1 MIITDRTLGLQL
13 LFRLRGSILGDIA
26 LPLLV
31 IGLVSVIVTL
41 LHGELFGIK
50 LHMHVAVFGMLGTVL
65 AIIIGF
71 RTNASYDRYR
81 EGRMLWGELLA
92 ATRSLARA
100 LEGQLDNPRFDE
112 ATPERRLLRNVV
124 AMLHALRHTLRATD
138 ARDDLAPWI
147 DRALI
152 DAALADRFPAAR
164 LLDEASRELG
174 SLAQSG
180 RLTDYARVM
189 LQQDLAFIQ
198 RQISGCERLQT
209 TPIPFAYSL
218 LVHRTISVYL
228 LLLPFGVVDSCG
240 AMTPVVSLVM
250 AYTFFGLEAV
260 GSQIEEPFGLLP
272 NDLPLASLCRSV
284 EIELAPLLG
293 ENVPPPLAPVN
304 GVLS

>member
-1 MIITDRTLGLQL
+1 MIVVDRTQSLRL

-26 LPLLV
+26 VPLLAIV
-31 IGLVSVIVTL
+31 TVSVIVTL
-41 LHGELFGIK
+41 LDGTLFGVK

-92 ATRSLARA
+92 AARSLARS
-100 LEGQLDNPRFDE
+100 LEGQIDTPRFE
-112 ATPERRLLRNVV
+112 QQTSERRLVCCV
-124 AMLHALRHTLRATD
+124 IATLHALRHALRGTD
-138 ARDDLAPWI
+138 PREDLAPWI
-147 DRALI
+147 D
-152 DAALADRFPAAR
+152 AALLNNMANERLSAAR
-164 LLDEASRELG
+164 LLDEASRELRA
-174 SLAQSG
+174 LATSG
-180 RLTDYARVM
+180 RLTDYARVT
-189 LQQDLAFIQ
+189 LQQDLAHIQ
-198 RQISGCERLQT
+198 RQSSGCERLQT

-272 NDLPLASLCRSV
+272 NDLPLASLCRSL
-284 EIELAPLLG
+284 EIE
-293 ENVPPPLAPVN
+293 
-304 GVLS
+304 

>member
-1 MIITDRTLGLQL
+1 MIVVDRTQSLRL
-13 LFRLRGSILGDIA
+13 LFRLRGSILGDIVV
-26 LPLLV
+26 PLLA
-31 IGLVSVIVTL
+31 IGAVSVIVTL
-41 LHGELFGIK
+41 LDGDLFGIK

-92 ATRSLARA
+92 AIRSLARS
-100 LEGQLDNPRFDE
+100 LEGQIDAPRFDQE
-112 ATPERRLLRNVV
+112 TPERRLLCRMI
-124 AMLHALRHTLRATD
+124 ALLHALRHSLRGTD
-138 ARDDLAPWI
+138 AREDLEAWI
-147 DRALI
+147 DPESTDTVMTERLS
-152 DAALADRFPAAR
+152 AAR
-164 LLDEASRELG
+164 LLDEASRELHT
-174 SLAQSG
+174 LAAGG
-180 RLTDYARVM
+180 RLTDYARVT
-189 LQQDLAFIQ
+189 LQQDLAHIQ
-198 RQISGCERLQT
+198 RQISACERLQT

-240 AMTPVVSLVM
+240 AMTPVISLVM

-272 NDLPLASLCRSV
+272 NDLPLASLCRSM

-293 ENVPPPLAPVN
+293 QEVPPPLAPVN
-304 GVLS
+304 GVLT